1 MVPFGLAQAPAYF
14 QALINKV
21 LKGLHKFAMAYLDDI
36 IIFSKSEEEH
46 LEHLRIIFQR
56 LKAAGLKLK
65 RSKCDFMKKHIQYLG
80 HLISEEGIQPLTE
93 KLESIKTM
101 PAPRNAKEIKQFL
114 GLAGYYRK
122 FVPRFS
128 DLSRPLTRLTHK
140 DALFE
145 WTKECKAV
153 FQMLKDTLCQH
164 PILKYPDPA
173 RPYILFTDA
182 SNYAWAG
189 VLTQP
194 YDEVDPSNPST
205 DNKPTKRIHHPI
217 VYVSGLFRGSQL
229 NWAALTKEAYAIYL
243 SVRKFSFY
251 LTGADILIRSDHLLL
266 KKFLSQ
272 STRNKKVDNWAVEL
286 ESFNLKFEYIQ
297 GIKNTLADTL
307 SRIIQLDLDVEL
319 PTKKPGHE
327 FGYNFLEDLPPIE
340 VSEVIVKGVEIKP
353 DPNTFLKDIDLT
365 LLLKNETIRSLQAQ
379 DGKIN
384 SILERLQNGDI
395 DGNLYMVEDGILRQR
410 IIKPTGNEFKPIV
423 IPKCMV
429 DHVLLTAHDHN
440 RHNGFPRMYASVRHL
455 YFWVGM
461 KKDIHRHCKRCQLC
475 AKHNIAKVKFE
486 KTHFKGVRQPM
497 QFISMDLIGEFHP
510 PSQQGHRYALTVI
523 CMHTSYVFCIPLK
536 TKTAQEVIQAYMRHV
551 YSKFGGSEK
560 ILSDNGTEFKNTLF
574 KDVAKKLGVEY
585 KVYTPPYRPQCNGKI
600 EGFHRY
606 LKSCIAK
613 HIMNNMEWDEFT
625 DLATAAYNFIPNVT
639 AMESPFFLMFG
650 RDPYMPLNQLM
661 EQAKRYLGT
670 DEGIPDLEAL
680 QNLLQMTTA
689 QIKYAAKRRNQSF
702 KPVKPHD
709 FKVGDLVL
717 VRNHTSKAF
726 QEKYQDS
733 FQVIRLLGKNQLE
746 VKDQKG
752 HLRQVHITDVKKTTM
767 PEVIANAVPDYTQF
781 GRATK
786 LRLNPNKVEDLQWT
800 IPGEFATPETQVS
813 EVSDNTV
820 QENPPISQDT
830 ETQIT
835 TGKSDRTIQLGT
847 SWFWSITEKFKEGLR
862 H

>member
-1 MVPFGLAQAPAYF
+1 M
-14 QALINKV
+14 
-21 LKGLHKFAMAYLDDI
+21 
-36 IIFSKSEEEH
+36 
-46 LEHLRIIFQR
+46 
-56 LKAAGLKLK
+56 
-65 RSKCDFMKKHIQYLG
+65 
-80 HLISEEGIQPLTE
+80 
-93 KLESIKTM
+93 
-101 PAPRNAKEIKQFL
+101 
-114 GLAGYYRK
+114 
-122 FVPRFS
+122 
-128 DLSRPLTRLTHK
+128 
-140 DALFE
+140 
-145 WTKECKAV
+145 
-153 FQMLKDTLCQH
+153 
-164 PILKYPDPA
+164 
-173 RPYILFTDA
+173 
-182 SNYAWAG
+182 
-189 VLTQP
+189 
-194 YDEVDPSNPST
+194 
-205 DNKPTKRIHHPI
+205 
-217 VYVSGLFRGSQL
+217 
-229 NWAALTKEAYAIYL
+229 
-243 SVRKFSFY
+243 
-251 LTGADILIRSDHLLL
+251 
-266 KKFLSQ
+266 
-272 STRNKKVDNWAVEL
+272 EL

-307 SRIIQLDLDVEL
+307 SRIIQLNPDVEL
-319 PTKKPGHE
+319 PTEKPGHE

-340 VSEVIVKGVEIKP
+340 VSEVIVEGVEIKP

-365 LLLKNETIRSLQAQ
+365 LPLKKETVRSLQAQ

-384 SILERLQNGDI
+384 SILERLQNGDV
-395 DGNLYMVEDGILRQR
+395 DSNLYMVEDGILRRR
-410 IIKPTGNEFKPIV
+410 IIEPTGNEFKPIV

-440 RHNGFPRMYASVRHL
+440 RHNGFPRTYASVRHL

-461 KKDIHRHCKRCQLC
+461 KKDIHRHCKKWQLC
-475 AKHNIAKVKFE
+475 TKHNIAKVKFE
-486 KTHFKGVRQPM
+486 KTHFKGARQPM

-510 PSQQGHRYALTVI
+510 PSRQGHRYALTVI

-574 KDVAKKLGVEY
+574 EDVAKKLGVEY
-585 KVYTPPYRPQCNGKI
+585 KVYMPPYRPQYNSKI

-639 AMESPFFLMFG
+639 AMESPFFLMFS

-689 QIKYAAKRRNQSF
+689 QIKYAAKRRNQNF

-733 FQVIRLLGKNQLE
+733 F
-746 VKDQKG
+746 
-752 HLRQVHITDVKKTTM
+752 
-767 PEVIANAVPDYTQF
+767 
-781 GRATK
+781 
-786 LRLNPNKVEDLQWT
+786 
-800 IPGEFATPETQVS
+800 
-813 EVSDNTV
+813 
-820 QENPPISQDT
+820 
-830 ETQIT
+830 
-835 TGKSDRTIQLGT
+835 
-847 SWFWSITEKFKEGLR
+847 
-862 H
+862 